1 VVNVRLE
8 VIIQLLIALAFVLT
22 WIFMP
27 FWSLVSNIYVQ
38 KLTPLG
44 FSITFLGS
52 NYFLFVPNALAA
64 FIYAIVSAVIPL
76 VWRSRYSLYLSLFTL
91 SLAAMLLVTVFIFQS
106 RYLYY
111 GGDSIVPTA
120 TGYMYIRIPYRTY
133 FNVPLYLFAVLFAV
147 TALNAATRAQWIG
160 IRKPSR
166 WIEVRKSSL
175 IEETL
180 MMARAKDPISAIRM
194 ALDRLGIQY
203 SVINDSLV
211 IGDLV
216 IGDLAIIIIGGIE
229 KNVKEYLLFTNKNF
243 VYYYYYPDSPSIAEL
258 SFEQGILLAL
268 SKALIKGKP
277 GRIEAVEYA

>member
-22 WIFMP
+22 WIFVP

-38 KLTPLG
+38 KLTLLG
-44 FSITFLGS
+44 FSIAFLGS

-76 VWRSRYSLYLSLFTL
+76 VWRSSRYSLYLSLFTL
-91 SLAAMLLVTVFIFQS
+91 SLAAMLLATVFIFQS

-133 FNVPLYLFAVLFAV
+133 FNAPLYLFAVLFAV
-147 TALNAATRAQWIG
+147 TALNATTRA
-160 IRKPSR
+160 R
-166 WIEVRKSSL
+166 WIRVRKLSL
-175 IEETL
+175 IEEALT
-180 MMARAKDPISAIRM
+180 MVRVKDPISAIRM
-194 ALDRLGIQY
+194 ALGRLGIQY

-211 IGDLV
+211 IGDL
-216 IGDLAIIIIGGIE
+216 AIIMGGVE
-229 KNVKEYLLFTNKNF
+229 KGKLKDVKEYILFTDKNSIYF
-243 VYYYYYPDSPSIAEL
+243 DDSSITEL
-258 SFEQGILLAL
+258 SIEQGILLAL
-268 SKALIKGKP
+268 AKALIKGKP
-277 GRIEAVEYA
+277 GRIEVVEYA